1 MERYY
6 PRRLK
11 TMTERVIIMNFEE
24 NAKAYQAFS
33 MIKKMQ
39 ENQELSSEQMAV
51 VTHSNDEQHQFSVE
65 DFIDF
70 TGTNQ
75 TSKGGLIG
83 MIVGILGGP
92 LGILLGWFGGSV
104 IGASRDS
111 KEIRQAQTIFDFV
124 GDKIDVGETGLIL
137 IANETDNR
145 PLNRVIMMEL
155 GGEIARFDLAE
166 VQEEIRKA
174 QEVEETTK
182 EKIKKDWDEK
192 HKG

>member
-1 MERYY
+1 
-6 PRRLK
+6 
-11 TMTERVIIMNFEE
+11 MTERVIIMNFEE

-33 MIKKMQ
+33 MIKKVQ
-39 ENQELSSEQMAV
+39 ENQELSGEQMAV
-51 VTHSNDEQHQFSVE
+51 VTHSNDEQHQFNVE

-92 LGILLGWFGGSV
+92 LGIILGWFGGSV

-124 GDKIDVGETGLIL
+124 GNKIDVGETGLIL
-137 IANETDNR
+137 IADETDNR
-145 PLNRVIMMEL
+145 PLNQIIMMEL

-182 EKIKKDWDEK
+182 ENTKKDWDEK
-192 HKG
+192 HKE